1 MANKT
6 DVVEDGHHGVIGL
19 AVGHV
24 LDAQPATLIYESE
37 GLARSMHAEPIIEQ
51 GGFLLVE
58 NLLELLKE
66 FQVARGSERR
76 HDRPVMD

>member
-1 MANKT
+1 MADEA
-6 DVVEDGHHGVIGL
+6 DVVEDGLHGVIGL

-37 GLARSMHAEPIIEQ
+37 GLVRSMHAEPIIEQ